1 MKALHDHVY
10 QKNKKYAWILGEK
23 EKKGGVGSEFPDS
36 DIHFLDAAIQK
47 CF

>member
-1 MKALHDHVY
+1 MITYIKK
-10 QKNKKYAWILGEK
+10 QKKCMNFGGKG

>member
-10 QKNKKYAWILGEK
+10 QKTKKMHEFWGK
-23 EKKGGVGSEFPDS
+23 KKGGVGSEFPDS